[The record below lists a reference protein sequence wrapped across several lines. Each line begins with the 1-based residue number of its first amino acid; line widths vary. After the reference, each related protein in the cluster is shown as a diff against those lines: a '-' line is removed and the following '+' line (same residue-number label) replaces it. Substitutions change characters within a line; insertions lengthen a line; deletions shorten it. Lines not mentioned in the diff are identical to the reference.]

1 MEMDEIDLRLASAPE
16 SVAAA
21 RRAVVGLDDLA
32 VSERADASLLVS
44 EVVTNSVRHA
54 GMDET
59 EEILLHAR
67 VERETLRVEVTDPGA
82 GFERRPPEPRLESE
96 DPGGWG
102 LVLVDRLADR
112 WGVERGAGTCV
123 WFELD
128 LGARR
133 RSVAAA

>member
-1 MEMDEIDLRLASAPE
+1 MDEIDLRLASVPA

-21 RRAVVGLDDLA
+21 RRAVVGMDDLA
-32 VSERADASLLVS
+32 VSERADASLMVS

-54 GMDET
+54 GAGGD
-59 EEILLHAR
+59 EEILLRAR
-67 VERETLRVEVTDPGA
+67 VDDETLRVEVTDPGP
-82 GFERRPPEPRLESE
+82 GFEPGRPQPRLESE

-123 WFELD
+123 WFEMD
-128 LGARR
+128 R
-133 RSVAAA
+133 VAAR

>member
-1 MEMDEIDLRLASAPE
+1 MDEIDLRLASVPA

-44 EVVTNSVRHA
+44 EVVTNSVLHA
-54 GMDET
+54 GAGDDVQ
-59 EEILLHAR
+59 ILLRAR
-67 VERETLRVEVTDPGA
+67 LDDETLRVEVTDPGP
-82 GFERRPPEPRLESE
+82 GFERRPPEPRLEDE

-123 WFELD
+123 WFEMD
-128 LGARR
+128 RSPAR
-133 RSVAAA
+133 